1 MSASSSVVRA
11 PRRWWTVALCA
22 ALALGAA
29 APGAA
34 WAQYRHGGAGHG
46 HGGWTGGWYGYG
58 RVYGG
63 LPLLATVLTV
73 GAVTYW
79 VADGVY
85 YRAVPAGG
93 YVAVP
98 APVDATPAG
107 SAAPKADESRLFVYP
122 RQSQSAE
129 QQASDEYACHR
140 WAAGQSGFDPVAA
153 GSAGTAAAP
162 GQRADYL
169 RAQAACLDGRGYT
182 VR

>member
-1 MSASSSVVRA
+1 MPASSSVLRQR
-11 PRRWWTVALCA
+11 RRWWSAALCA

-34 WAQYRHGGAGHG
+34 WAQYRHGGGHW
-46 HGGWTGGWYGYG
+46 HGGWGGYG

-85 YRAVPAGG
+85 YRAAPAGG
-93 YVAVP
+93 YVVVP
-98 APVDATPAG
+98 APVEAPPADT
-107 SAAPKADESRLFVYP
+107 AAAKTGEARLFIYP
-122 RQSQSAE
+122 RQSQSAG
-129 QQASDEYACHR
+129 QQATDEYACHR
-140 WAAGQSGFDPVAA
+140 WAAEQSGFDPVAA
-153 GSAGTAAAP
+153 GSAGAAAAP
-162 GQRADYL
+162 GQRADY
-169 RAQAACLDGRGYT
+169 RHAQAACLDGRGYT